1 MLQFVAVGVLTAV
14 LLTIATAWFSR
25 RAASDEAI
33 ADAEGTT
40 ELLAHSVV
48 QPAIP
53 KGLILAEPAAVD
65 RVRPAGTEPSC
76 RR

>member
-33 ADAEGTT
+33 ADAEVVT
-40 ELLAHSVV
+40 ELLARSVV
-48 QPAIP
+48 QPGMP
-53 KGLILAEPAAVD
+53 KGLVLAEPAAVD
-65 RVRPAGTEPSC
+65 RFDRLVRSRVC